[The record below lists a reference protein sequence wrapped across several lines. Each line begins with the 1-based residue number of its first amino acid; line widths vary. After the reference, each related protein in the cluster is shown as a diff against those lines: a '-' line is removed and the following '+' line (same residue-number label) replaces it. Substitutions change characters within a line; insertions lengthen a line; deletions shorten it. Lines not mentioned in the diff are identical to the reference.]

1 MAAIKMYGNCSA
13 MCIRGNNTGIDAARL
28 QYLYPTQYDVGVEN
42 NNFMPVSFAQMKI
55 IIEKQVEQLKMKEQ

>member
-1 MAAIKMYGNCSA
+1 MQPGFSIS
-13 MCIRGNNTGIDAARL
+13 IL
-28 QYLYPTQYDVGVEN
+28 QQYDVGVEN